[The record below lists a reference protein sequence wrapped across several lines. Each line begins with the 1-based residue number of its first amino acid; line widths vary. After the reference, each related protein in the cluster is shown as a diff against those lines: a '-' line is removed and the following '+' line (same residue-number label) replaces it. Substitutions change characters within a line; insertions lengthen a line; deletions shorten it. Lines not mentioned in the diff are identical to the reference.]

1 MSGEVTST
9 ILAWL
14 NSGKLPYP
22 ITHTFVTLI
31 PKVKNPVSVSQYS
44 PISLCNVLYKI
55 FSKVL
60 ANRLKKFMPDLIIEH
75 QSAFA
80 KNRLI
85 SDNVLV
91 AFETLHYMKNHNSGQ
106 TGFMVLKLDMSKAHD
121 RVEWNYL

>member
-1 MSGEVTST
+1 MYCTR
-9 ILAWL
+9 
-14 NSGKLPYP
+14 Y
-22 ITHTFVTLI
+22 F
-31 PKVKNPVSVSQYS
+31 PK
-44 PISLCNVLYKI
+44 SLQI
-55 FSKVL
+55 D
-60 ANRLKKFMPDLIIEH
+60 LKKFMPELITKH